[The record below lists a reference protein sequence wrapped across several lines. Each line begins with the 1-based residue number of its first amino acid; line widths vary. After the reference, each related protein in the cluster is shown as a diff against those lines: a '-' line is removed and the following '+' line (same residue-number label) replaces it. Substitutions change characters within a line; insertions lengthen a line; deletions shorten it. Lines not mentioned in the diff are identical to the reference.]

1 MTIVYAVLLLGA
13 LIFVHELGHFICAK
27 AVGIKVT
34 KFSLGIGPK
43 LIGRKYGETEY
54 VLSAFLVGGYVKM
67 HGEEMVGIDD
77 PQEIEEKER
86 AFFTQ
91 PVYKRAIVVCA
102 GSLFNIFFA
111 VLLFTVIF
119 FSGVPRYL
127 SVIGDVSKGSPA
139 SIAGLKTGDM
149 ITKIGGTQIQ
159 YWEEMT
165 EIIHGSPGQPLDFT
179 IKAANGTERT
189 LTITPE
195 GKAVKNIFGEEVRTG
210 LIGISPSGDSNKVTY
225 GIFESIV
232 MGFKKTWEV
241 IVLLLVSIVK
251 LFQRVIPANT
261 IGGPIM
267 IFQMAAKQSSGGL
280 LSFIMFMAVI
290 SINLG
295 VFNLFPIPILD
306 GGHMVYLAIEAV
318 TKKPLSEQAVAISQ
332 KIGLAL
338 LLMLMAFAM
347 YNDVI
352 RIFTGDKLP

>member
-1 MTIVYAVLLLGA
+1 MTIVYAVLLLGI
-13 LIFVHELGHFICAK
+13 LIFVHEVGHFILAK

-34 KFSLGIGPK
+34 KFSLGMGPK
-43 LIGRKYGETEY
+43 LIGRKYGDTEY

-67 HGEEMVGIDD
+67 HGEEMPGADD
-77 PQEIEEKER
+77 ALEIEEKDR
-86 AFFTQ
+86 AFFAQ

-111 VLLFTVIF
+111 VLLFSVIF
-119 FSGVPRYL
+119 LTGVPRYL
-127 SVIGDVSKGSPA
+127 SVIGEAAKLSPA
-139 SIAGLKTGDM
+139 AAAGLKSGDM
-149 ITKIGGTQIQ
+149 ITQIGGTKVQ
-159 YWEEMT
+159 YWDEMT
-165 EIIHGSPGQPLDFT
+165 EIIHDSPGKALNFT
-179 IKAANGTERT
+179 IKGADGTSRE

-195 GKAVKNIFGEEVRTG
+195 NKASKNLFGEEVRMG
-210 LIGISPSGDSNKVTY
+210 LIGISPSGDANKVTY
-225 GIFESIV
+225 GVFESIA

-241 IVLLLVSIVK
+241 IVLLLLSIVK
-251 LFQRVIPANT
+251 LFQHVIPANT

-267 IFQMAAKQSSGGL
+267 IFQMAAKQSSGGF

-318 TKKPLSEQAVAISQ
+318 RKRPLSEQAIAIAQ

-352 RIFTGDKLP
+352 RIITGEKLP

>member
-13 LIFVHELGHFICAK
+13 LIFVHELGHFIFAK

-43 LIGRKYGETEY
+43 LIGRKYGDTEY
-54 VLSAFLVGGYVKM
+54 MLSAFFVGGYVKM
-67 HGEEMVGIDD
+67 HGDEMADAEGA
-77 PQEIEEKER
+77 QEIEETDR
-86 AFFTQ
+86 AFFAQ
-91 PVYKRAIVVCA
+91 PIYKRALVVAA
-102 GSLFNIFFA
+102 GSVFNILFA
-111 VLLFTVIF
+111 VFLFSLIF
-119 FSGVPRYL
+119 LTGVPRYL
-127 SVIGDVSKGSPA
+127 SVIGEVAKDSPA
-139 SIAGLKTGDM
+139 LRAGLKAGDT
-149 ITKIGGTQIQ
+149 ITQIGSTQIQ

-165 EIIHGSPGQPLDFT
+165 EIIHENPGKPLTFAVKGT
-179 IKAANGTERT
+179 NGISRS

-195 GKAVKNIFGEEVRTG
+195 SKSSKNLFGEETHLG
-210 LIGISPSGDSNKVTY
+210 LIGISPSGDSNKVAY
-225 GIFESIV
+225 GVFDSVV

-241 IVLLLVSIVK
+241 IVLLLLSIVK
-251 LFQRVIPANT
+251 LFQHVIPANT

-267 IFQMAAKQSSGGL
+267 IFQMAAKQSSGGF

-318 TKKPLSEQAVAISQ
+318 RKKPLSQQAIAISQ
-332 KIGLAL
+332 KVGLAL

-347 YNDVI
+347 YNDVV
-352 RIFTGDKLP
+352 RIFTGEKLP